1 MALDTREASATSQD
15 RKGLATKRR
24 TPHEIDA
31 VIDRL
36 AERLS
41 LLEDVVVPAL
51 AMKEELRIAKVMLR
65 DELADLRQEIA
76 TLTTKEELR
85 AGIADAKRYALL
97 MLHTTRGEVRLL
109 AQQTAT
115 KGDLERLQQVLSKQ
129 IATLRAPGRKKQ

>member
-1 MALDTREASATSQD
+1 MVLDTREASATSQD

-76 TLTTKEELR
+76 TLTTKEELH

-109 AQQTAT
+109 AQQMAT
-115 KGDLERLQQVLSKQ
+115 KGDLERLQQVLSNQ
-129 IATLRAPGRKKQ
+129 IAALRAPSRKKQ